1 MGLLDGLGNIIGD
14 ALSGKSVNLAAV
26 ANQLFQNA
34 GGLQGIAD
42 QLNRAGLGEQ
52 VSSWIG
58 TGNNLPVSAEQI
70 KAALSS
76 EQLRSLAQSFGVD
89 IDQLPQ
95 ILAEHLPKAI
105 DKASPDGVLPS

>member
-42 QLNRAGLGEQ
+42 QLNRAGFGEQ
-52 VSSWIG
+52 VASWVG

-95 ILAEHLPKAI
+95 ILADHLPKAI